1 VRIPSLSLGY
11 GQIEEED
18 WDFLRLFP
26 IISDLL
32 RLFATQPANATS
44 PKSKKQPKISLIK
57 NAIARLLLL
66 SRNKKFQI
74 NYFTL
79 LKSSFN
85 DRVFTFIAK

>member
-1 VRIPSLSLGY
+1 M
-11 GQIEEED
+11 EEED

-32 RLFATQPANATS
+32 RLFATQPANPTS
-44 PKSKKQPKISLIK
+44 PKLKKATQNKLNQ